1 METDADNNTIDEAD
15 ISMKSVA
22 DDSFEELIRL
32 VYDSC
37 KEEEEN
43 QHRRAGRRRNPREN
57 LGAKQSWETPK
68 DEHSRE
74 SQKSGQLKV
83 RFKFK
88 NTRELRRRESFLGSF
103 GSIVDQESLPPEKHS
118 RTQSGQGAFLPLTQ
132 LQLGLV
138 GAREYRTSQL
148 QGESS
153 KICN

>member
-103 GSIVDQESLPPEKHS
+103 GSIDAQESLQPEKES
-118 RTQSGQGAFLPLTQ
+118 RNQSSQSTSIPPPQ
-132 LQLGLV
+132 MHLGLFR
-138 GAREYRTSQL
+138 GLKTPDFTN
-148 QGESS
+148 QG
-153 KICN
+153 KITRL